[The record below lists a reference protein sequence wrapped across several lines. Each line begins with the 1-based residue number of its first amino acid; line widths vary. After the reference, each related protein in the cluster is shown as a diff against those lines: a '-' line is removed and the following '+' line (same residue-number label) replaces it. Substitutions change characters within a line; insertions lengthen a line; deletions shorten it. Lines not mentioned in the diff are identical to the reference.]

1 MAKLTK
7 ELRDRCAAWL
17 RNLSP
22 SANGGSCGHCVGT
35 VRSLAD
41 ALAAC
46 EVEAEPVNPIT
57 WSEVRDAA
65 VAAGWN
71 WIFDGEDVEHFF
83 RGDRHFCVVVDQED
97 DTVLAA
103 EHAPP
108 DLLDGRLAALNEE
121 VSRGN

>member
-7 ELRDRCAAWL
+7 ELRDRCVAEL
-17 RNLSP
+17 RDFATSLSTEDDLDI
-22 SANGGSCGHCVGT
+22 VL
-35 VRSLAD
+35 RLAD

>member
-7 ELRDRCAAWL
+7 ELRDRCVFDLRGYAAMGDPGAS
-17 RNLSP
+17 RN
-22 SANGGSCGHCVGT
+22 
-35 VRSLAD
+35 AD

-108 DLLDGRLAALNEE
+108 DLLDGRLAALDEE
-121 VSRGN
+121 AGR

>member
-1 MAKLTK
+1 MKLTK
-7 ELRDRCAAWL
+7 SLRDRCL
-17 RNLSP
+17 QVFR
-22 SANGGSCGHCVGT
+22 GGAFS
-35 VRSLAD
+35 RDEINELAD

-108 DLLDGRLAALNEE
+108 DLLDGRLAALDEE
-121 VSRGN
+121 AKP